1 MSTRAVASSSSSSP
15 ASALR
20 PAVVGFGLAL
30 GFVLSRL
37 GFTDWGE
44 LHRMLTFT
52 DLRLVG
58 AFGVAVVVT
67 AIGLR
72 VLTVGQHL
80 PAKPFHSGIVP
91 GALLFG
97 VGWALS
103 GACPGA
109 ALAQLGEGRL
119 TALVSVVGVF
129 VGSALYQ
136 AVAAAARS
144 AALTSSTDAPDA
156 PDPAGIVCT

>member
-1 MSTRAVASSSSSSP
+1 MSTRAVASSPSSS
-15 ASALR
+15 LR

-72 VLTVGQHL
+72 VLTVGQYL

-136 AVAAAARS
+136 AVAAATAR
-144 AALTSSTDAPDA
+144 AAARTSSTDA

>member
-1 MSTRAVASSSSSSP
+1 MSATAAPASTSSSSS
-15 ASALR
+15 LR

-44 LHRMLTFT
+44 LHGMLTLS

-136 AVAAAARS
+136 AVAAASAR
-144 AALTSSTDAPDA
+144 AAARTSSTDAPN
-156 PDPAGIVCT
+156 PAGIVCT